1 MTKKELIKA
10 LENYDD
16 DMPVIMFSDPVD
28 QYRDVYL
35 SGTYYNKREN
45 IKAIVLDIWS
55 QVNRLKALGQVK

>member
-16 DMPVIMFSDPVD
+16 DMIVVMFSDPVD

-35 SGTYYNKREN
+35 SGTYYNKSEN

-55 QVNRLKALGQVK
+55 